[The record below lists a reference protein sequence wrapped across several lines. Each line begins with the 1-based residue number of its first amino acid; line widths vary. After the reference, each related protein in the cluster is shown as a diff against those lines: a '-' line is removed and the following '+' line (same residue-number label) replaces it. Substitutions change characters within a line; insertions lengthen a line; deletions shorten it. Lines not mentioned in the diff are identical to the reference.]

1 MLKLLTLKEMQD
13 LELEILKD
21 FHQFCVSHN
30 LTYSLDGGTL
40 IGAIRH
46 KGFIPWD
53 DDVDVVMPRP
63 DYDRLCAT
71 YQSDSFRLKCFENDN
86 NCSIGF
92 ARIYDYNRTGFKTL
106 LPWCKDKKVGLWI
119 DIFPA
124 DGAPDEDAKLN
135 KLYQEVLRLR
145 SQTLEMRFTKSPFF
159 FEKGLRYNLALLKRK
174 LLTRNAKGLA
184 DCTRKLISTAK
195 TYEFGSTSRFASFTI
210 IGKPT
215 EHTHCSMKA
224 WDHSLLV
231 DFEDTQLYVMEGYDE
246 FLRVFFGDYM
256 QLPPPEERVPKQQS
270 YIKFYWL

>member
-1 MLKLLTLKEMQD
+1 MKKIMTLKEMQD
-13 LELEILKD
+13 FELEILKD
-21 FHQFCVSHN
+21 FHQFCITHD

-71 YQSDSFRLKCFENDN
+71 YQSNSYRLKCFENDN

-92 ARIYDYNRTGFKTL
+92 ARIYDNNRTGFKTL

-124 DGAPDEDAKLN
+124 DGAPDEDEKLN

-145 SQTLEMRFTKSPFF
+145 LQTLKMRFTRSPFF
-159 FEKGLRYNLALLKRK
+159 FKKGLRYNLALLKRK
-174 LLTRNAKGLA
+174 LLTGNAKGLA
-184 DCTRKLISTAK
+184 DCTRQLISTAK
-195 TYEFGSTSRFASFTI
+195 TYEFGSTSRFASLTI
-210 IGKPT
+210 IGKLT

>member
-21 FHQFCVSHN
+21 FHQFCVTHN

-63 DYDRLCAT
+63 DYDKLCAT
-71 YQSDSFRLKCFENDN
+71 YKSDSFRLKCFENDHS
-86 NCSIGF
+86 CSIGF
-92 ARIYDYNRTGFKTL
+92 ARIYDYTRTGFKTL
-106 LPWCKDKKVGLWI
+106 LPWCDDKKVGLWI
-119 DIFPA
+119 DVFPA
-124 DGAPDEDAKLN
+124 DGAPDDDAKLN
-135 KLYQEVLRLR
+135 VLYQEVLRLR
-145 SQTLEMRFTKSPFF
+145 KQTFPLRHYKSSFCL
-159 FEKGLRYNLALLKRK
+159 EKGLRYNLSLLKRK
-174 LLTRNAKGLA
+174 LITRNGRRLA
-184 DCTRKLISTAK
+184 DCTRQLIDAAK
-195 TYEFGSTSRFASFTI
+195 TYEFGSTSRFASLTI

-231 DFEDTQLYVMEGYDE
+231 DFENTQLYVMEGYDE

-256 QLPPPEERVPKQQS
+256 QLPPPEERVPKQQN

>member
-1 MLKLLTLKEMQD
+1 MRKLMTLKEMQD

-21 FHQFCVSHN
+21 FHQFCVTHD

-92 ARIYDYNRTGFKTL
+92 ARIYDFKRTGFKTL

-124 DGAPDEDAKLN
+124 DGAPDEDTKLN
-135 KLYQEVLRLR
+135 NLYQEVLRLR
-145 SQTLEMRFTKSPFF
+145 SQTLQMRFTKSPFF
-159 FEKGLRYNLALLKRK
+159 FEKGLRYNLGLLKRK
-174 LLTRNAKGLA
+174 LLTGNARRLA
-184 DCTRKLISTAK
+184 DCTRQLISTAK
-195 TYEFGSTSRFASFTI
+195 TYDFGSTSRFASFTI